1 MIAAAAGPVTA
12 EGISLERAHL
22 VGIGGAGM
30 SGIAR
35 ILADRGLPVSGSDS
49 RDSALLTALATR
61 GVLTAVGHDAAHL
74 DLLPGGP
81 TAVVVSTA
89 VRPDNPEV
97 LAARERG
104 IPVVRRADAL
114 AALMSGR
121 RGVCIAGTHGKT
133 STTSMLTM
141 ALQHA
146 GLDPSFAIGGELT
159 GSGLGAHHGSGDIF
173 VAEADESD
181 GSFLS
186 FTPHGAVIT
195 NLEPDHLDHHGT
207 AEAYTAVF
215 DQFVDRI
222 EPGGFLVICADDPGT
237 AALAGRV
244 ALRRVITYGTDPAA
258 TVRVVPADVDER
270 GFPGAEPGA
279 ADQAGPSVAMA
290 TSGVRMVENTATV
303 VLPGHRSVVLR
314 LSVPGEH
321 MILNAAAAL
330 AAGVELGVDPQE
342 LAAGLKSFTGV
353 RRRFELKGV
362 ARGVTVYDDYAH
374 HPTEVATQI
383 HAARG
388 ILPSRAL
395 TSPTAQAVS
404 AVAGVESATGPAS
417 GTSRLVVVFQPHLY
431 SRTETFAAEFGAAL
445 GGADV
450 VVVLDVYGAR
460 EDPLPGVTG
469 ELVARAVPEG
479 AAADVRYHPERS
491 SAASFVA
498 GLVRGGDVVITM
510 GAGDV
515 TTVGPELL
523 ILLEAQ

>member
-1 MIAAAAGPVTA
+1 MIAATAGPVTA
-12 EGISLERAHL
+12 QGVSLERAHL

-35 ILADRGLPVSGSDS
+35 ILADRGLAVSGSDS
-49 RDSALLTALATR
+49 RDSALLTALAAR
-61 GVLTAVGHDAAHL
+61 GVRTAVGHDAAHL

-89 VRPDNPEV
+89 VRPDNPEL

-121 RGVCIAGTHGKT
+121 RGVCVAGTHGKT

-181 GSFLS
+181 GSFLA

-244 ALRRVITYGTDPAA
+244 SLRRVITYGTDPAA
-258 TVRVVPADVDER
+258 TVRIQPADSDADT
-270 GFPGAEPGA
+270 PGGEPHHQGVADPGTATA
-279 ADQAGPSVAMA
+279 A
-290 TSGVRMVENTATV
+290 SGVAAVENRATV
-303 VLPGHRSVVLR
+303 VLPGHQPVVLR

-342 LAAGLKSFTGV
+342 LAVGLASFSGV
-353 RRRFELKGV
+353 RRRFELKGM

-374 HPTEVATQI
+374 HPTEVAAQI

-388 ILPSRAL
+388 ILPARAR
-395 TSPTAQAVS
+395 TSPTAQAVWS
-404 AVAGVESATGPAS
+404 VAGVESATGPAS
-417 GTSRLVVVFQPHLY
+417 GTGRLIVVFQPHLY
-431 SRTETFAAEFGAAL
+431 SRTETFAAQFGAAL

-460 EDPLPGVTG
+460 EDPRPGVSG
-469 ELVARAVPEG
+469 ELIARAVPAG
-479 AAADVRYHPERS
+479 TASVLYHPERS

-510 GAGDV
+510 GAGDI

-523 ILLEAQ
+523 TLLEAQ